1 MALAGLFWILFLIIH
16 LLGNL
21 TILTG
26 RPETL
31 NLYSHK
37 LISTGP
43 LLYLLE
49 GLLAGA
55 LLLHIVY
62 GVTVFWDKRR
72 SRPQRYE
79 RLRSKGAPSKEN
91 ISSLTMIYSGV
102 LLFIFLIV
110 HLANFKYG
118 PVYTVEYNGEQ
129 VRDLYR
135 LVVEVFHQPLYVLFY
150 VGIMILL
157 FSHLR
162 HGFWSAFQSLG
173 LAHPRYTPVIYG
185 IGIVLALLLGLGYIM
200 VPIYVYFFVSL
211 P

>member
-26 RPETL
+26 NPATL

-37 LISTGP
+37 LLSTGP
-43 LLYLLE
+43 LLYFLE
-49 GLLAGA
+49 A
-55 LLLHIVY
+55 LLVIALVLHMIY
-62 GVTVFWDKRR
+62 GVTVFLDKRR
-72 SRPQRYE
+72 ARPQKYE

-102 LLFIFLIV
+102 LLFVFLVV
-110 HLANFKYG
+110 HLLNFKYG
-118 PVYTVEYNGEQ
+118 KVYTVEYDGVV

-135 LVVEVFHQPLYVLFY
+135 LVVETFHQPLYVVFY
-150 VGIMILL
+150 VVIMILL

-173 LAHPRYTPVIYG
+173 LAHPRYTPIIYAIG
-185 IGIVLALLLGLGYIM
+185 ILLAIVLAVGYILL
-200 VPIYVYFFVSL
+200 PIYVYFFVPL

>member
-173 LAHPRYTPVIYG
+173 LAHPRYTPLIYG

>member
-102 LLFIFLIV
+102 LLFIFLVV

-118 PVYTVEYNGEQ
+118 PVYPVEYNGEQ